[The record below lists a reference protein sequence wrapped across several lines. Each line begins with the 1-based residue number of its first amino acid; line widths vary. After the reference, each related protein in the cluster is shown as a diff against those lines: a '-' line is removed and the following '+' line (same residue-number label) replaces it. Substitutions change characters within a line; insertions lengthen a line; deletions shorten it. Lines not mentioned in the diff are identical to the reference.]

1 MLYLAGS
8 QHHSSLHRIVVLTS
22 GAKAQFSASLN
33 AAAKAATH
41 KTVPFF
47 RGAVILLLLCW
58 PSVAAAAEEQLVYR
72 VRYDLAEPAIV
83 HVTLNFPAPS
93 DAPLTLIVPRTVPG
107 GYAKRPYDPFVT
119 NVKAYAA
126 DTPVEVRRE
135 PLGPR
140 WKIGKTGER
149 VDRVEYDVDVA
160 RMEREIFAASDSS
173 KIRDGYVG
181 LLGYSIFAFFDG
193 WENRPLR
200 LEVSGPTGWPVF
212 STLAPRVP
220 AEKTTLTARAEDYYA
235 LADSQIVIGPKLQ
248 LRQID
253 GGVPLF
259 LSVYAE
265 CDEDSAQEGALAR
278 EALDKVIAYF
288 GTAPFSNYTVELE
301 YLRPISVRHEY
312 NFSMEHLNSGTF
324 YLDTEHALTA
334 HVNDRDRAAHRFNY
348 AHHIAH
354 SWIPKR
360 AYGVGYL
367 PFTWEMTP
375 IIDTIWFNEGFG
387 RYVAIE
393 ALAEAAPKEE
403 AQRSGGQNL
412 DAARSGQ
419 GLNAL
424 RGILEAAP
432 EFIRRMSLSDLS
444 REGSFL
450 YSADFRVGQNLFAR
464 GALMAAEMDERIR
477 LQTNGQKSLRDALR
491 YLMDWSER
499 NRRAFR
505 TEELPVIFREAT
517 GVDTANILD
526 RWMQPP
532 VH

>member
-1 MLYLAGS
+1 MRL
-8 QHHSSLHRIVVLTS
+8 
-22 GAKAQFSASLN
+22 
-33 AAAKAATH
+33 
-41 KTVPFF
+41 F
-47 RGAVILLLLCW
+47 RAAVILVSLCLPSFATAEELLL
-58 PSVAAAAEEQLVYR
+58 YR
-72 VRYDLAEPAIV
+72 VRYDLTAPSIV
-83 HVTLNFPAPS
+83 HVSLYFPAPS
-93 DAPLTLIVPRTVPG
+93 DAPLTLIMPRTVPG
-107 GYAKRPYDPFVT
+107 GYAQHPYDPFVA
-119 NVKAYAA
+119 NVKAYGAV
-126 DTPVEVRRE
+126 DTAVEVRRE
-135 PLGPR
+135 ELGPR
-140 WKIGKTGER
+140 WKIGKNGER
-149 VDRVEYDVDVA
+149 VKRVEYDVDVA

-173 KIRDGYVG
+173 KIRDGYMG
-181 LLGYSIFAFFDG
+181 LLGYSIFAFVDG
-193 WENRPLR
+193 WEHRPLR
-200 LEVSGPTGWPVF
+200 LEVAGPADWPVF

-220 AEKTTLTARAEDYYA
+220 AEKATLAAQAADYYA
-235 LADSQIVIGPKLQ
+235 LADSQIVMGPKLQ

-253 GGVPLF
+253 GGIPLF

-265 CDEDSAQEGALAR
+265 CDEDVAQEGMLAR
-278 EALDKVIAYF
+278 EALDKVSAYF
-288 GTAPFSNYTVELE
+288 GKVPFSHYTVELE
-301 YLRPISVRHEY
+301 YLRPVSARHEY

-334 HVNDRDRAAHRFNY
+334 RSSDREREAHRFNY

-393 ALAEAAPKEE
+393 ALAEASPKEE

-419 GLNAL
+419 GLDAL

-450 YSADFRVGQNLFAR
+450 YSDDFRVGQNLFAR
-464 GALMAAEMDERIR
+464 GALMAAEMDDRIR
-477 LQTNGQKSLRDALR
+477 SQTNGRKSLRDALR
-491 YLMDWSER
+491 HLMEWSER
-499 NRRAFR
+499 NQRAFR
-505 TEELPVIFREAT
+505 TEELPAIFREAT
-517 GVDTANILD
+517 GVDTASILE
-526 RWMQPP
+526 RWMLPP
-532 VH
+532 MR

>member
-1 MLYLAGS
+1 MEEQPFMSRLKPRPTKLRSFFAGC
-8 QHHSSLHRIVVLTS
+8 
-22 GAKAQFSASLN
+22 
-33 AAAKAATH
+33 KAAIH
-41 KTVPFF
+41 KTIPFF
-47 RGAVILLLLCW
+47 CGVVILAVLCW
-58 PSVAAAAEEQLVYR
+58 PSFAVAEEQLVYR
-72 VRYDLAEPAIV
+72 VRYDLAVPAIV
-83 HVTLNFPAPS
+83 HVSLNFPVPS
-93 DAPLTLIVPRTVPG
+93 DAPLTLIVPRSVPG
-107 GYAKRPYDPFVT
+107 GYAQRPYDPFVI

-126 DTPVEVRRE
+126 ADTSVEVRRE

-140 WKIGKTGER
+140 WKIGKTGEQ

-160 RMEREIFAASDSS
+160 RMEREILAASDSS

-193 WENRPLR
+193 WENRPFR
-200 LEVSGPTGWPVF
+200 LEVSGPAGWPVF

-220 AEKTTLTARAEDYYA
+220 AEKSTLTARAENYYA
-235 LADSQIVIGPKLQ
+235 LADSQIIMGPKLQ

-265 CDEDSAQEGALAR
+265 CDEDSVQEGALAR

-288 GTAPFSNYTVELE
+288 GKAPFSNYTVELE
-301 YLRPISVRHEY
+301 YLRPISARHEY
-312 NFSMEHLNSGTF
+312 GFSMEHLDSGTF
-324 YLDTEHALTA
+324 YFSIEQAITKQSDARERET
-334 HVNDRDRAAHRFNY
+334 HRFNY
-348 AHHIAH
+348 AHHMAH

-375 IIDTIWFNEGFG
+375 LIDTIWFNEGFA

-393 ALAEAAPKEE
+393 ALAEALPAEE
-403 AQRSGGQNL
+403 AKRYRRQKL
-412 DAARSGQ
+412 D
-419 GLNAL
+419 AL
-424 RGILEAAP
+424 RGILDDAP
-432 EFIRRMSLSDLS
+432 PFIRRMSLAELS

-450 YSADFRVGQNLFAR
+450 YSDDFRVGQNLFAR

-477 LQTNGQKSLRDALR
+477 SQTGGKKSLRDALR
-491 YLMDWSER
+491 YLMDWNER

-517 GVDTANILD
+517 GVDTAGILD

-532 VH
+532 VRGYDSKW

>member
-1 MLYLAGS
+1 
-8 QHHSSLHRIVVLTS
+8 VLVTS
-22 GAKAQFSASLN
+22 DSKAQLPAN
-33 AAAKAATH
+33 WHVAAKAATH

-47 RGAVILLLLCW
+47 LSVVLLLLFAL
-58 PSVAAAAEEQLVYR
+58 PRVASAADEQLLYR
-72 VRYDLAEPAIV
+72 VSYDLTMPAIV
-83 HVTLNFPAPS
+83 HVSMRFPAPA
-93 DAPLTLIVPRTVPG
+93 DAPLTLIVPRSVPG
-107 GYAKRPYDPFVT
+107 GYAQRPYDPFVT
-119 NVKAYAA
+119 NIKAYLAA
-126 DTPVEVRRE
+126 GTSVEVRRE
-135 PLGPR
+135 QLGPR
-140 WKIGKTGER
+140 WKIGKSGER

-200 LEVSGPTGWPVF
+200 LEVAGPPGWPVF

-220 AEKTTLTARAEDYYA
+220 AEKTPLTAQAENYYA
-235 LADSQIVIGPKLQ
+235 LADSQIVMGPNLQ
-248 LRQID
+248 LRQLA
-253 GGVPLF
+253 GTPPLF

-265 CDEDSAQEGALAR
+265 CDEDLALEGALAR
-278 EALDKVIAYF
+278 EALDKVTAYF
-288 GTAPFSNYTVELE
+288 GKVPFLSYTVGLEL
-301 YLRPISVRHEY
+301 LRPVSARHEY
-312 NFSMEHLNSGTF
+312 GFSMEHLNSGTF
-324 YLDTEHALTA
+324 YFSTDQAITA
-334 HVNDRDRAAHRFNY
+334 KSDEREREIHRFNY

-360 AYGVGYL
+360 AYGPGYL

-375 IIDTIWFNEGFG
+375 IIDTIWFNEGFA

-393 ALAEAAPKEE
+393 ALAEALPKEE
-403 AQRSGGQNL
+403 AQRYRRQK
-412 DAARSGQ
+412 
-419 GLNAL
+419 LNAL
-424 RGILEAAP
+424 RTILNDAP
-432 EFIRRMSLSDLS
+432 PVIQQMSLADLS

-450 YSADFRVGQNLFAR
+450 YGDDFRIGQNLFSR
-464 GALMAAEMDERIR
+464 GALLAAEMDDRIR
-477 LQTNGQKSLRDALR
+477 SQTAGRKSLRDALR
-491 YLMDWSER
+491 HLMDWSER

-517 GVDTANILD
+517 GVNTAEILD